1 MGFSTQ
7 PVRVKPLFSTEIF
20 LCLEYA
26 QSFLKDFPKPT
37 KPCSPLCCPLL
48 FCRTDELK
56 SYLRHLFSYKRRRS
70 NLPMYISGFQK
81 LQAKIPLGW
90 SQPFIYPTYT
100 ALNSCGLLINA
111 HRSALQLRLLESL
124 LSIIFLIENW
134 GLVLIHIL
142 LKYFSILH
150 FRKCPQST
158 KGMTSNLSTIYS
170 ELSQILLL
178 S

>member
-1 MGFSTQ
+1 MPWTCSILSQRFS
-7 PVRVKPLFSTEIF
+7 KPYQIL
-20 LCLEYA
+20 
-26 QSFLKDFPKPT
+26 Q
-37 KPCSPLCCPLL
+37 SPLCRELL
-48 FCRTDELK
+48 PSSLLQDWGAK
-56 SYLRHLFSYKRRRS
+56 KLRHLFSYKRRRS

-90 SQPFIYPTYT
+90 SQPFICPTYT

-124 LSIIFLIENW
+124 LSIIFLIANW

-142 LKYFSILH
+142 LKYFSTLH

-158 KGMTSNLSTIYS
+158 KGMASNLSTSYS
-170 ELSQILLL
+170 ELNQILLL